1 MKRICNICF
10 VEKPMVMFEFT
21 GKQQYRRK
29 TCKKC
34 RAKRPKDKEKIR
46 SYKEK
51 AKYGIT
57 REKIG
62 PNVCM
67 ICGSTEKICI
77 DHCHYTGEVRGLLCR
92 SCNLG
97 LGMLGDNLYGLQ
109 LAINY
114 LDAFLFRQARSRPT
128 SRPKV

>member
-1 MKRICNICF
+1 MKQVCNICL
-10 VEKPMVMFEFT
+10 VEKPLAMFEFT
-21 GKQQYRRK
+21 GIRENRRK
-29 TCKKC
+29 TCRKC
-34 RAKRPKDKEKIR
+34 RNLRPRDKAKKR
-46 SYKEK
+46 SYREK
-51 AKYGIT
+51 SIYGIT

-77 DHCHYTGEVRGLLCR
+77 DHCHHTGEVRGLLCR
-92 SCNLG
+92 ACNIG

-109 LAINY
+109 LAMNY

-128 SRPKV
+128 TRPKV